1 MEHHMGLYD
10 KPFYSMKLGRKTVE
24 VRLNDEKRRKL
35 KIGDTIVFTKV
46 PENNEVLTAEIIGLR
61 HYRTFREMYD
71 SIPAKEFDTVGDP
84 IDEMVEQTYEIY
96 SLQQEQKWG
105 TLAITV
111 KIIK

>member
-24 VRLNDEKRRKL
+24 VRLNDEKRKKL

-46 PENNEVLTAEIIGLR
+46 PDSNETLTAEILELR
-61 HYRTFREMYD
+61 RYRTFREMYE

-84 IDEMVEQTYEIY
+84 IDEMVEQTYKIY
-96 SLQQEQKWG
+96 TFEQEQKWG
-105 TLAITV
+105 TLAIIV
-111 KIIK
+111 KMIK